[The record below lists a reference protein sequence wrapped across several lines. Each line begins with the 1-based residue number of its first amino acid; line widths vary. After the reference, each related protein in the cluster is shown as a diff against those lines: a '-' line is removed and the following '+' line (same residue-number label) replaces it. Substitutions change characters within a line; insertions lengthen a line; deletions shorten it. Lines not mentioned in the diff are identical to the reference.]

1 MSYANIISTVLHVPP
16 STVRWKAF
24 SACTSHRIM
33 VFISYGSCIFMY
45 VKPTHSSQPDLR
57 EAVAGPNT
65 VVSPLLK
72 LFISSMRNKQV
83 QEALWQA
90 IGQIQWPKYLTH
102 YIPHQEV
109 VKISNESRVTEFIL
123 MGFPLSR
130 QMEIFLFVLFLMF
143 YLVTLSGN
151 LVIIAITLADYRLRT
166 PMYFFLWNFSF
177 MEIWFTSVTV
187 PKLLSSLLFGSRFIS
202 FTSCMVQSFF
212 YFFLVVTEFLL
223 LGVMS
228 FDRYVAICNP
238 LRYTVIM
245 NSHICFVLVF
255 GAWTGAFLYI
265 LGPLSAVAEVPYCGP
280 NVVNHFFCDLTPL
293 VKLSCKDTHVLE
305 SAIFIMASVLI
316 LSSLVVTAVS
326 YMYIITTVLRTP
338 MAQGRQKAFSTCTSH
353 ITVVSI
359 IYSTHI
365 FMHVR
370 PIESSS
376 LELNK
381 VVALLTS
388 VVTPSLNPFIYTL
401 RNKQVKQALKEA
413 VAQNK
418 VFLFYKKFIP

>member
-1 MSYANIISTVLHVPP
+1 MTQEHQQALFVEDPRTGKAGRGEATELLTLGNDQHLHHHPKSLGQP
-16 STVRWKAF
+16 GSR
-24 SACTSHRIM
+24 TS
-33 VFISYGSCIFMY
+33 SGSGCF
-45 VKPTHSSQPDLR
+45 
-57 EAVAGPNT
+57 A
-65 VVSPLLK
+65 
-72 LFISSMRNKQV
+72 QV
-83 QEALWQA
+83 YFAL
-90 IGQIQWPKYLTH
+90 

-123 MGFPLSR
+123 KGFPLSR

-151 LVIIAITLADYRLRT
+151 LVIITITLADYRLRT

-177 MEIWFTSVTV
+177 MEILFTSVTV
-187 PKLLSSLLFGSRFIS
+187 PKHLSGLLFGSRIIS

-212 YFFLVVTEFLL
+212 YFFLAVTEFLL
-223 LGVMS
+223 LAVMS

-245 NSHICFVLVF
+245 NSHVCSVLVF
-255 GAWTGAFLYI
+255 GAWTGAFLYV
-265 LGPLSAVAEVPYCGP
+265 LGPLSAVAEVTYCGP
-280 NVVNHFFCDLTPL
+280 NVVNHFFCDITPL

-305 SAIFIMASVLI
+305 SAIFILASVLI

-326 YMYIITTVLRTP
+326 YLYIITTVLRTP
-338 MAQGRQKAFSTCTSH
+338 MAQGRRKAFSTCTSH

-359 IYSTHI
+359 VYSTHI
-365 FMHVR
+365 YMHVR

-401 RNKQVKQALKEA
+401 RNEQVKQALKEA

-418 VFLFYKKFIP
+418 VFLFYKKFTP

>member
-1 MSYANIISTVLHVPP
+1 
-16 STVRWKAF
+16 
-24 SACTSHRIM
+24 
-33 VFISYGSCIFMY
+33 
-45 VKPTHSSQPDLR
+45 
-57 EAVAGPNT
+57 
-65 VVSPLLK
+65 
-72 LFISSMRNKQV
+72 
-83 QEALWQA
+83 
-90 IGQIQWPKYLTH
+90 H

-151 LVIIAITLADYRLRT
+151 LVIITITLADYQLRT

-187 PKLLSSLLFGSRFIS
+187 PKLLSSLLFGSRIIS
-202 FTSCMVQSFF
+202 FTSCMIQSFF

-223 LGVMS
+223 LAVMS

-245 NSHICFVLVF
+245 NSHVCFVLVF

-280 NVVNHFFCDLTPL
+280 NVVNHFFCDLTAL

-316 LSSLVVTAVS
+316 LNSLVVTAVS
-326 YMYIITTVLRTP
+326 YTYIITTVLRTP

-359 IYSTHI
+359 VYSTHI

>member
-1 MSYANIISTVLHVPP
+1 MKNQTNST
-16 STVRWKAF
+16 
-24 SACTSHRIM
+24 
-33 VFISYGSCIFMY
+33 
-45 VKPTHSSQPDLR
+45 
-57 EAVAGPNT
+57 
-65 VVSPLLK
+65 
-72 LFISSMRNKQV
+72 
-83 QEALWQA
+83 
-90 IGQIQWPKYLTH
+90 
-102 YIPHQEV
+102 
-109 VKISNESRVTEFIL
+109 FIL

-130 QMEIFLFVLFLMF
+130 PMEIFLFILFLMF

-151 LVIIAITLADYRLRT
+151 LVIITITLADYRLRT

-187 PKLLSSLLFGSRFIS
+187 PKLLSSLLFGRRIIS

-212 YFFLVVTEFLL
+212 YFFLAVTEFLL
-223 LGVMS
+223 LAVMS

-245 NSHICFVLVF
+245 NSHICFLLVF
-255 GAWTGAFLYI
+255 GAWTGAFSYI
-265 LGPLSAVAEVPYCGP
+265 LGPLSAVAKVPYCGP
-280 NVVNHFFCDLTPL
+280 NVVNHFFCDITPL

-316 LSSLVVTAVS
+316 LSSLAVTVVS

-359 IYSTHI
+359 IYGTHI

-370 PIESSS
+370 PMESSS

-401 RNKQVKQALKEA
+401 RNEQVKQALKEA

-418 VFLFYKKFIP
+418 VFLFYKRLSPNAVER